1 MDNIHMRQKP
11 KSKKEKKD
19 YNERYK
25 LWKAVEGYTIEV
37 GYEENGKLDTCKFK
51 QWCEGKSIQLPKL
64 FRDFE
69 KHSEILREAEKPK
82 KEKSR

>member
-1 MDNIHMRQKP
+1 MRQKP

-19 YNERYK
+19 YNEKCK

-37 GYEENGKLDTCKFK
+37 GCEENGKLDTCKFK

-69 KHSEILREAEKPK
+69 GSRETKEGEK
-82 KEKSR
+82 

>member
-11 KSKKEKKD
+11 KSKKKKKD

-25 LWKAVEGYTIEV
+25 LWKTVEGYTIEV

-51 QWCEGKSIQLPKL
+51 QWCEGKSIQLPKIIQRFWKA

-69 KHSEILREAEKPK
+69 GSRET
-82 KEKSR
+82 KEGET